1 MSDPI
6 VFALEALETPELE
19 SMAAALGV
27 VVPPGA
33 STPHLAGLV
42 AAELRRRAGLPTP
55 GALAVS
61 EETDAATRRS
71 ALAARLA
78 DMVDK
83 DRICTHRTL
92 EGFTCGLPAIKGE
105 EQCSLHGGVDSSDVA
120 VPALGKL
127 GTDTWPALLRHLRLA
142 SYDIDALGLDPV
154 LAELAWHMG
163 NSLYFEYFR
172 VRVEGIEHVPPTGAA
187 VLAANHG
194 GAAIPY
200 DAAMLQLSVLNEPA
214 VPRRVRVVG
223 TEVFNMLPFVSH
235 LYRKIG
241 AAYASRQDARWVLG
255 HGELLGVFPEGV
267 RGFQK
272 PVSESYRLRR
282 FGRGGFAKLAAEAGA
297 PVVPVAILGS
307 EETHPALFTSRS
319 LAKLVRSVFPDQR
332 VDEMAVWVN
341 PIPLPVRWFV
351 RFLPPVPTVPDLD
364 GLGALELAER
374 VRNQIQAALD
384 EMITLRGRAY

>member
-1 MSDPI
+1 M
-6 VFALEALETPELE
+6 ETP
-19 SMAAALGV
+19 
-27 VVPPGA
+27 PDA
-33 STPHLAGLV
+33 STAHLAGLI
-42 AAELRRRAGLPTP
+42 ADELRRRAGLPETRL
-55 GALAVS
+55 LAVT
-61 EETDAATRRS
+61 EAPDAAARRS
-71 ALAARLA
+71 ALAARLRDLVDA
-78 DMVDK
+78 D
-83 DRICTHRTL
+83 RTCPHRTL

-105 EQCSLHGGVDSSDVA
+105 EQCSLHGGVDSSDLA
-120 VPALGKL
+120 VPALGRL

-154 LAELAWHMG
+154 LAELAWHIG
-163 NSLYFEYFR
+163 NALYFEYFH
-172 VRVEGIEHVPPTGAA
+172 VRVEGIEHVPSTGAA

-200 DAAMLQLSVLNEPA
+200 DAAMLQLALLNEPA

-223 TEVFNMLPFVSH
+223 TEVFNMVPFVSH

-255 HGELLGVFPEGV
+255 NGQLLGVFPEGV

-282 FGRGGFAKLAAEAGA
+282 FGRGGFASLAAEVGA

-307 EETHPALFTSRS
+307 EETHPALFTSS
-319 LAKLVRSVFPDQR
+319 TLAKAVRTVFPDQR
-332 VDEMAVWVN
+332 VEEMAVWVN
-341 PIPLPVRWFV
+341 PIPLPVRWMI
-351 RFLPPVPTVPDLD
+351 RFLPPVPTAPGPLD
-364 GLGALELAER
+364 GLAALELAER
-374 VRNQIQAALD
+374 VRTQIQAALD

>member
-1 MSDPI
+1 M
-6 VFALEALETPELE
+6 
-19 SMAAALGV
+19 
-27 VVPPGA
+27 PP
-33 STPHLAGLV
+33 P
-42 AAELRRRAGLPTP
+42 
-55 GALAVS
+55 
-61 EETDAATRRS
+61 
-71 ALAARLA
+71 AARLWPPDSRDLVDA
-78 DMVDK
+78 D
-83 DRICTHRTL
+83 RTCPHRTL

-105 EQCSLHGGVDSSDVA
+105 EQCSLHGGVDSSDLA
-120 VPALGKL
+120 VPALGRL

-154 LAELAWHMG
+154 LAELAWHIG
-163 NSLYFEYFR
+163 NALYFEYFH
-172 VRVEGIEHVPPTGAA
+172 VRVEGIEHVPSTGAA

-200 DAAMLQLSVLNEPA
+200 DAAMLQLALLNEPA

-255 HGELLGVFPEGV
+255 NGQLLGVFPEGV

-282 FGRGGFAKLAAEAGA
+282 FGRGGFASLAAEVGRPGGPSGDPRFRGDPPG
-297 PVVPVAILGS
+297 PVHV
-307 EETHPALFTSRS
+307 THPGEGGEDRLPRPAGGRDGG
-319 LAKLVRSVFPDQR
+319 VGQPDTAPGA
-332 VDEMAVWVN
+332 VDD
-341 PIPLPVRWFV
+341 PISPSD
-351 RFLPPVPTVPDLD
+351 PTAPGPLD
-364 GLGALELAER
+364 GLAALELAER
-374 VRNQIQAALD
+374 VRTQIQAALD

>member
-1 MSDPI
+1 LD
-6 VFALEALETPELE
+6 ALELE
-19 SMAAALGV
+19 SVASALGMET
-27 VVPPGA
+27 PPGA
-33 STPHLAGLV
+33 STAHLAGLI
-42 AAELRRRAGLPTP
+42 AAELRRRAGLPE
-55 GALAVS
+55 ARLLAVT
-61 EETDAATRRS
+61 EAPDAAARRS
-71 ALAARLA
+71 ALAARLRDLVDA
-78 DMVDK
+78 D
-83 DRICTHRTL
+83 RTCPHRTL

-105 EQCSLHGGVDSSDVA
+105 EQCSLHGGVDSSDLA
-120 VPALGKL
+120 VPALGRL

-154 LAELAWHMG
+154 LAELAWHIG
-163 NSLYFEYFR
+163 NALYFEYFH
-172 VRVEGIEHVPPTGAA
+172 VRVEGIEHVPSMGAA

-200 DAAMLQLSVLNEPA
+200 DAAMLQLALLNEPA

-223 TEVFNMLPFVSH
+223 TEVFNMMPFVSH

-255 HGELLGVFPEGV
+255 NGQLLGVFPEGV

-282 FGRGGFAKLAAEAGA
+282 FGRGGFASLAAEVGA

-307 EETHPALFTSRS
+307 EETHPALFTSRT
-319 LAKLVRSVFPDQR
+319 LAKAVRTVFPDQR
-332 VDEMAVWVN
+332 VEEMAVWVN
-341 PIPLPVRWFV
+341 PIPLPVRWMI
-351 RFLPPVPTVPDLD
+351 RFLPPVPTAPGPLD
-364 GLGALELAER
+364 GLAALELAER
-374 VRNQIQAALD
+374 VRTQIQAALD